1 LTESQKIY
9 ITLILSGLF
18 LALSAVLIA
27 TEHFWYTAIVPV
39 VAILVW
45 LYVYKLDKVILLT
58 AFLTPVA
65 VNLDVMDMGVS
76 ISLPTEPLMFGILL
90 LFLLK
95 ALFDNQYDKRIFSH
109 PVSVI
114 IMIQLFWMLI
124 TSITSEY
131 PLVSLKYFVS
141 RLWFVVPFYFM
152 GIMLFKKLKNANTF
166 IWVYVV
172 PLLFVVGFA
181 SYVLASHGFDED
193 VSHWA
198 MSPFYNDHT
207 AYGAILAL
215 LLPFTIGFTFFKKY
229 SFNYRLL
236 SGFVSVIL
244 LAALYLSNSR
254 AAWVSF
260 VIAFLVLLVILFRIK
275 FRYIFLGLAVLVGLF
290 FTYRVQII
298 DYLEK
303 NDQDSS
309 ANFQEHLQSIY
320 NISTDASNLERINR
334 WQSAL
339 RMFKERPVTG
349 WGPGTYQFVYA
360 PFQRSKEK
368 TIISTNF
375 GDMGNAHSEFLGPLS
390 ESGAIGMLIVIT
402 LVVVILNRG
411 LRVFNQTKDPE
422 TKMLAMAALLSL
434 ITYYT
439 HGTLNNFLD
448 TDKLSVPVWAITGLI
463 VALDIYHS
471 KKANG
476 SVVQNEKESP
486 ASDTDES

>member
-1 LTESQKIY
+1 MTESQKIY

-254 AAWVSF
+254 AA
-260 VIAFLVLLVILFRIK
+260 
-275 FRYIFLGLAVLVGLF
+275 G
-290 FTYRVQII
+290 
-298 DYLEK
+298 
-303 NDQDSS
+303 
-309 ANFQEHLQSIY
+309 
-320 NISTDASNLERINR
+320 
-334 WQSAL
+334 
-339 RMFKERPVTG
+339 
-349 WGPGTYQFVYA
+349 
-360 PFQRSKEK
+360 
-368 TIISTNF
+368 
-375 GDMGNAHSEFLGPLS
+375 
-390 ESGAIGMLIVIT
+390 
-402 LVVVILNRG
+402 
-411 LRVFNQTKDPE
+411 
-422 TKMLAMAALLSL
+422 
-434 ITYYT
+434 
-439 HGTLNNFLD
+439 
-448 TDKLSVPVWAITGLI
+448 
-463 VALDIYHS
+463 
-471 KKANG
+471 
-476 SVVQNEKESP
+476 
-486 ASDTDES
+486 

>member
-1 LTESQKIY
+1 
-9 ITLILSGLF
+9 
-18 LALSAVLIA
+18 
-27 TEHFWYTAIVPV
+27 
-39 VAILVW
+39 
-45 LYVYKLDKVILLT
+45 
-58 AFLTPVA
+58 
-65 VNLDVMDMGVS
+65 M
-76 ISLPTEPLMFGILL
+76 
-90 LFLLK
+90 
-95 ALFDNQYDKRIFSH
+95 
-109 PVSVI
+109 
-114 IMIQLFWMLI
+114 
-124 TSITSEY
+124 
-131 PLVSLKYFVS
+131 
-141 RLWFVVPFYFM
+141 
-152 GIMLFKKLKNANTF
+152 
-166 IWVYVV
+166 
-172 PLLFVVGFA
+172 
-181 SYVLASHGFDED
+181 
-193 VSHWA
+193 
-198 MSPFYNDHT
+198 
-207 AYGAILAL
+207 
-215 LLPFTIGFTFFKKY
+215 
-229 SFNYRLL
+229 
-236 SGFVSVIL
+236 
-244 LAALYLSNSR
+244 
-254 AAWVSF
+254 
-260 VIAFLVLLVILFRIK
+260 IAFLVLLVILFRIK